1 MKKEDATLISQLLQ
15 TMEEATSQ
23 LEIAQKEK
31 NMGNF
36 NKMKREIL
44 NLQKKIDQ
52 LLR

>member
-1 MKKEDATLISQLLQ
+1 MKKEDATLVSQLLQ

-23 LEIAQKEK
+23 LEKAQKEK
-31 NMGNF
+31 NLGNF
-36 NKMKREIL
+36 NNVKKEIL